1 MSSLL
6 KLIGLGWAI
15 IGVANFCSLAGRTPP
30 ASSTTLSFSLIFQ
43 AMIFVIP
50 GLILA
55 GIGSGITKKKEPAK
69 EKHKQC
75 PYCAE
80 DVKEEAILCKHCG
93 KDLLQQ
99 LSPLDS

>member
-15 IGVANFCSLAGRTPP
+15 IGIANFCSLAGRTPP
-30 ASSTTLSFSLIFQ
+30 ASSSMLSISIVFQ
-43 AMIFVIP
+43 AMVFVIP

-55 GIGSGITKKKEPAK
+55 GIGCGIAKKKEPAR
-69 EKHKQC
+69 EKQKRC

-80 DVKEEAILCKHCG
+80 DIKEEAILCKHCG
-93 KDLLQQ
+93 KDLLQE
-99 LSPLDS
+99 LSPLDP